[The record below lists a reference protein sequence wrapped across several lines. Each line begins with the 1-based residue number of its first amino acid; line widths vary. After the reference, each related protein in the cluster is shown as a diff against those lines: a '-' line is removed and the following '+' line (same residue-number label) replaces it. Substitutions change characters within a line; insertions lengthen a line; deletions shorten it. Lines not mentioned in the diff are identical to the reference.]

1 MGLTG
6 TKKFLDRQNGAM
18 QAAKENLQLNRSHLY
33 KPPVK
38 EKEQQ
43 QQESPIGD
51 LDWLADNY
59 NASTKQER
67 NQWKKNAKGWM
78 SKLQTNKIT
87 PQAKSNL
94 QELAQVIKDDG
105 PIVFGAELG
114 RTNMDGS
121 TLAEAMLTI
130 YGAETGFGTSKKKVS
145 KSGALGEMQVMDY
158 TFADMV
164 KAGVLGPLYAKAVG
178 LSNKELQSFKPKHRD
193 NGDPYLDASQK
204 KGIKKLLLNNNKANY
219 LAAMGKYL
227 RRKMHSLN
235 NASDPQTAQMVVSSE

>member
-1 MGLTG
+1 MGLTD

-38 EKEQQ
+38 EKQQQ
-43 QQESPIGD
+43 QQESPVGD

-67 NQWKKNAKGWM
+67 NQWKKNAKSWM

-130 YGAETGFGTSKKKVS
+130 YGAETGFGTSKNKIS
-145 KSGALGEMQVMDY
+145 KTGALGEMQVKVN

-164 KAGVLGPLYAKAVG
+164 EGGVLGPKYAKAVG
-178 LSNKELQSFKPKHRD
+178 ISNKELQ
-193 NGDPYLDASQK
+193 GLTK

-235 NASDPQTAQMVVSSE
+235 KASDPQTAQMVTPSE